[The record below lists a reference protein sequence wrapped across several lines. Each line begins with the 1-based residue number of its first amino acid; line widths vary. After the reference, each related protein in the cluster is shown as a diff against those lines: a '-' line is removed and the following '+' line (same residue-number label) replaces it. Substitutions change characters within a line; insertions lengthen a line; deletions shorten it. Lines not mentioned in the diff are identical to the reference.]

1 MAPKASTMIPRS
13 ADPFSR
19 RGFLVASGALV
30 VCAMGEIGGSRV
42 LGQGTGQGNAAA
54 LMPSPEQLDSWI
66 ALLPDGTAEAFFG
79 KTDMGQGLEVAIAQI
94 VADELD
100 MAVGQITVR
109 MGDTATTCD
118 QGGASGSTG
127 VSLGARP
134 LRNAAAEARRI
145 LLEEA
150 ASVLRAPAAELSVT
164 NGVVTAPHLSTQRV
178 TYAEL
183 VARRHF
189 DAPLEWNKAVGNFM
203 DVKGRAQPKPA
214 SEYRLVGQSVPRR
227 DVPAKVLGASDYVT
241 DVRVPGMLHARMI
254 RPPLAASTLGS
265 VDSNSVR
272 NARVI
277 QQNDLLAVVAEREWD
292 AVEAARTL
300 RVNWIPPAKPPF
312 PGAEGLHDY
321 IRNAPVV
328 KREDSLKQGDPE
340 SAFKS
345 AARIVAAEYLWP
357 LQSHTSMGPACAVA
371 DVRDGHAT
379 VWTGSQKPHATREGV
394 ARLLGLPLQSVR
406 AIWVQGPG
414 SYGRND
420 AGDAALD
427 AAYLSKLTG
436 RPVRVQGMRTDGTA
450 WDPKGAACVHRA
462 RAGLDASGRVIAY
475 EFISKGLSRVNV
487 MYNESDPRDS
497 LAGMALGL
505 PVHPGAGLGTPS
517 ESYAFGAKLLA
528 WEVVPPLLERYSPL
542 RTGHLRDPLGA
553 EVHFGSEQFIDEIAA
568 AAGADPVEFRLQY
581 VSAPRDAAVIK
592 AAAEQAGWT
601 PRKQPTH
608 TIRPRHGTFRHPA
621 REGSAGTSDAATDHD
636 AATGHNAARGHDAST
651 VRDAEVLH
659 GRGISYAQ
667 RAGTVVAVIAEIEV
681 YPKEGRIWARKFTVA
696 HDCGLVI
703 NPKSLRQTIEGNVV
717 QSLSRTLFEEVQF
730 DRSRVTSVD
739 WATYPILD
747 MGDAPESIDIVLIE
761 SKDVPPSGAGEPTVR
776 CVPAAV
782 ANAFWDATGV
792 RIRQAPL
799 SPARV
804 RAALTK
810 S

>member
-1 MAPKASTMIPRS
+1 MTTQLP
-13 ADPFSR
+13 DPFSR
-19 RGFLVASGALV
+19 RNFLVASGALV
-30 VCAMGEIGGSRV
+30 VCAAGELGASRV
-42 LGQGTGQGNAAA
+42 LGQGTGQAIGSGLAQDSAAATAGNAAA
-54 LMPSPEQLDSWI
+54 LIPSPEQLDSWI

-79 KTDMGQGLEVAIAQI
+79 KTDMGQGLEVAIAQV

-145 LLEEA
+145 LLDEA
-150 ASVLRAPAAELSVT
+150 ASVLKVPAAQLSVT
-164 NGVVTAPHLSTQRV
+164 NGVVTAPHLTEQRA
-178 TYAEL
+178 TYAQL

-203 DVKGRAQPKPA
+203 DVKGRAQPKAA

-227 DVPAKVLGASDYVT
+227 DVPGKVLGASDYVT

-272 NARVI
+272 NAQVI
-277 QQNDLLAVVAEREWD
+277 RQGDFLAVVAEREWD

-300 RVNWIPPAKPPF
+300 RVSWIPPAKPPF
-312 PGAEGLHDY
+312 PGTDGLHDY
-321 IRNAPVV
+321 IRAAAVV
-328 KREDSLKQGDPE
+328 KREDALKRGDPE

-345 AARIVAAEYLWP
+345 AARIVEAEYLWP

-371 DVRDGHAT
+371 EARDGHAT
-379 VWTGSQKPHATREGV
+379 VWTGSQKPHSTREGV

-436 RPVRVQGMRTDGTA
+436 RPVRVQGMRADGTA

-462 RAGLDASGRVIAY
+462 RAGLDAAGRVIAY

-517 ESYAFGAKLLA
+517 ESYAFPAKLLA

-568 AAGADPVEFRLQY
+568 AVGADPVEFRLQY
-581 VSAPRDAAVIK
+581 VSAPRDAAAIK
-592 AAAEQAGWT
+592 AAAEKAGWT
-601 PRKQPTH
+601 PRRQPTH
-608 TIRPRHGTFRHPA
+608 AIRPRHGKI
-621 REGSAGTSDAATDHD
+621 
-636 AATGHNAARGHDAST
+636 
-651 VRDAEVLH
+651 EVLQ

-667 RAGTVVAVIAEIEV
+667 RGGTVVAVIAEIEV
-681 YPKEGRIWARKFTVA
+681 YPSEGRIWARKFTVA
-696 HDCGLVI
+696 HDCGLII

-761 SKDVPPSGAGEPTVR
+761 NKDVPPSGAGEPTVR

-792 RIRQAPL
+792 RIRRAPL

-804 RAALTK
+804 RAALAKT
-810 S
+810 